1 MVTIKLMELCGY
13 CGIALTII
21 GQITVGA
28 NYLLGQTCWLVANA
42 LFIIKAVRQ
51 KQGKAETIRNVIMLA
66 ITIGL
71 IVAYSIG

>member
-13 CGIALTII
+13 CGIVLTVV

-28 NYLLGQTCWLVANA
+28 NYLLGQMCWLIANT

-51 KQGKAETIRNVIMLA
+51 KQGKAETVRNVIMLA

>member
-1 MVTIKLMELCGY
+1 MITIKVMEVLGY

-21 GQITVGA
+21 GQIAVGA
-28 NYLLGQTCWLVANA
+28 NYLLGQSCWLVANA

-51 KQGKAETIRNVIMLA
+51 KQGKAETLRNVIMLA

-71 IVAYSIG
+71 IVAYSIN